1 MSELK
6 RFAVAWNIM
15 WGFSYIIVAAVA
27 PWIVDGDIL
36 TNISLYIGLG
46 LAILIGVILRLSTK
60 HQLLGRII
68 LSFTALIEIYGG
80 ITSWTGITPW
90 NVPFPNPE
98 IFQVSMAFADLIS
111 AVFMLTLA
119 LPINTK
125 NN

>member
-6 RFAVAWNIM
+6 RFAVVWNIM
-15 WGFSYIIVAAVA
+15 WGLSYIIVAAVA
-27 PWIVDGDIL
+27 PWIADGDIL

-46 LAILIGVILRLSTK
+46 LAILIGLILRLSTK

-68 LSFTALIEIYGG
+68 LAFTALIEIYGG
-80 ITSWTGITPW
+80 ITSWTGITRW
-90 NVPFPNPE
+90 NISSPNPE